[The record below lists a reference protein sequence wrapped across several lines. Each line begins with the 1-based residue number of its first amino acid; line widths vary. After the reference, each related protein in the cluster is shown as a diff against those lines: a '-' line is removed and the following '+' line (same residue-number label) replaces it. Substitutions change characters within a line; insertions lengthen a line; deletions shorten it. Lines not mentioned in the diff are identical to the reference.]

1 MSKNMHK
8 LRVGWARSGNNWESE
23 APISYI
29 ISYPHSKKI
38 YLGLSNI
45 SNNFVTKNQINLKF
59 NVIRR
64 YRNELLDNERHVV
77 FKYAL
82 LGVNFYVKRKK
93 NYRFFIKKF
102 QKLNRPPKFTINLEK
117 SLEI

>member
-1 MSKNMHK
+1 
-8 LRVGWARSGNNWESE
+8 
-23 APISYI
+23 
-29 ISYPHSKKI
+29 
-38 YLGLSNI
+38 LGLSNI

-102 QKLNRPPKFTINLEK
+102 QKLNRPPKIHDKFRKEFGNLVSEK
-117 SLEI
+117 NYYSNTYTSKKVFELKGMVDS